1 MINIYHTETQ
11 ALVADE
17 HLKVFYYVTKQS
29 ADNLAQGV
37 KCTVYENQTLGKTQE
52 FYERKGYE
60 EVRVS

>member
-37 KCTVYENQTLGKTQE
+37 KCTMYENQTLGNIQDY
-52 FYERKGYE
+52 YEKKGYG
-60 EVRVS
+60 EVRM